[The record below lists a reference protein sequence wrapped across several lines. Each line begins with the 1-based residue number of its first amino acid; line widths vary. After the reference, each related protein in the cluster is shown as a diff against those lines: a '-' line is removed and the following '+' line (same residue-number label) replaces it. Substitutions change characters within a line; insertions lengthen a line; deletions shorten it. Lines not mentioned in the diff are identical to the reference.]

1 MSEPEIVELA
11 EMPTAVIR
19 GVVPF
24 EELPSFYDR
33 SFPTLFRA
41 AQEQGVTPV
50 SAAFGL
56 YRGLPTETVDLEV
69 GFVTDRTVRP
79 DGDVVASTLPAGRV
93 ARWMHAGA
101 FDGLAAS
108 WEGLRSWMYEQGLTP
123 GPVFW
128 EVYLTEPSPDMDPAD
143 LRTELNW
150 PIVAPP
156 RGT

>member
-19 GVVPF
+19 GVVPAA
-24 EELPSFYDR
+24 ELPSFYDR
-33 SFPTLFRA
+33 SFPALFRA
-41 AQEQGVTPV
+41 AQAQGVSPV

-56 YRGLPTETVDLEV
+56 YRGQPTDTVDLEV
-69 GFVTDRTVRP
+69 GFVTDRTIRP
-79 DGDVVASTLPAGRV
+79 DGDVVPSTLPAGGV
-93 ARWMHAGA
+93 ARRVHAGG
-101 FDGLAAS
+101 FDGLGAS
-108 WEGLRSWMYEQGLTP
+108 WEGLRSWMAEQGLSP

-150 PIVAPP
+150 PIVATP
-156 RGT
+156 GGG

>member
-1 MSEPEIVELA
+1 MSEPEIVEVT

-41 AQEQGVTPV
+41 AQEQGVSPV

-56 YRGLPTETVDLEV
+56 YRGRPTDTVDLEV
-69 GFVTDRTVRP
+69 GFVTDRPIRS
-79 DGDVVASTLPAGRV
+79 DGNVVPSTLPAGRV
-93 ARWMHAGA
+93 ARRVHAGG
-101 FDGLAAS
+101 FDGLGAS
-108 WEGLRSWMYEQGLTP
+108 WEGLLSWMQEQGLTP

-128 EVYLTEPSPDMDPAD
+128 EVYLTEPAPDMDPAD

-150 PIVAPP
+150 PIVAAP
-156 RGT
+156 RGE